1 MSRVG
6 TGETREYG
14 RSVGLLTAALAS
26 AGALAYLYFA
36 VASHTL
42 SEDDYGQIVVLWSV
56 SFLVVSILF
65 RPVEQLLA
73 RTVADLEERGRSIRH
88 ACRVAAAIQIG
99 LGSAF
104 VAGVLGFRGPIED
117 RLFDGQALFFWVM
130 VGAVLAFSAGYFARG
145 FFAGSRRMG
154 SYAALLVVEGSARL
168 GLALAVAVGFANGT
182 TPIAVAVAV
191 APLVSLLVVPYA
203 LTRSARPAAPGEAGT
218 VDPIAVEGAPEFTLA
233 QGSGFAGAVL
243 LIMLSEQILLNSG
256 VLFVR
261 VTEGAGAAGFIFNVL
276 MVARAPVVL
285 FAAVAASLL
294 PHLTRLRSRGD
305 ESSEEAFA
313 LSVRLTLTVIAVF
326 AAAVAAGLAL
336 VGPTVMQIA
345 FGENFE
351 YGRLGLLIVAV
362 GMGFYLAAATL
373 SQAALAQGQVRRAA
387 LCWVGAGL
395 VFVTVN
401 LIPGLDAFRQVQVGF
416 AASAMLLCGS
426 LYLLYRR
433 PHPVADDE
441 IRPGSLNELEAQL
454 ASADEVT

>member
-6 TGETREYG
+6 NGETRAYG
-14 RSVGLLTAALAS
+14 RSAGLLTAALAS

-42 SEDDYGQIVVLWSV
+42 GKDDYGQIVVLWSV
-56 SFLVVSILF
+56 AFLAVSILF

-73 RTVADLEERGRSIRH
+73 RTVADLEERGQSIRH
-88 ACRVAAAIQIG
+88 ACRVAAGIQLG
-99 LGSAF
+99 LGGAF
-104 VAGVLGFRGPIED
+104 AVGALAFRGPIED
-117 RLFDGQALFFWVM
+117 RLFDGEALFFWVM
-130 VGAVLAFSAGYFARG
+130 LGAVLAFSAGYFARG

-154 SYAALLVVEGSARL
+154 AYAALLVVEGAARL
-168 GLALAVAVGFANGT
+168 GLALAVAVGIANGT
-182 TPIAVAVAV
+182 TPMAIAIAV
-191 APLVSLLVVPYA
+191 APLLSLLVVPYA
-203 LTRSARPAAPGEAGT
+203 LARSARPAVPGEPRAAD
-218 VDPIAVEGAPEFTLA
+218 VVAVEGAPEFTLA

-243 LIMLSEQILLNSG
+243 VIMLSEQVLLNSG

-305 ESSEEAFA
+305 ESSDEAFEV
-313 LSVRLTLTVIAVF
+313 SVRLTITVIAAF
-326 AAAVAAGLAL
+326 AAAVTAGLAL
-336 VGPTVMQIA
+336 VGPTVMQLA
-345 FGENFE
+345 FGDNFE
-351 YGRLGLLIVAV
+351 YGRAGLLIVAV

-387 LCWVGAGL
+387 LCWLGAGV
-395 VFVTVN
+395 VFVTIN
-401 LIPGLDAFRQVQVGF
+401 LLPVMGEFRQVQVGF

-426 LYLLYRR
+426 LFLLYRR
-433 PHPVADDE
+433 PHPVAADE
-441 IRPGSLNELEAQL
+441 LRPGSVNELEARL